1 MMMAAVAERANKSLQ
16 VLIYKYPSAKET
28 TRYLD
33 ELDRLTDSYN
43 SRPHRS
49 LKEMMPN
56 EADEAANPPKAT
68 KCSPTLLYIAAQL

>member
-1 MMMAAVAERANKSLQ
+1 MAAVSERANKSLQ